1 MQCHLFSTPPNN
13 LLQKFTYGER
23 INYLLSLVGVS
34 DHVLC
39 FSCDG
44 GLKNWEPNDQ
54 PWKEHETWF
63 GQCPYLNLMKN
74 DRPQTDLTAVANG
87 ATAVAATA
95 NGATALAPQCLT
107 ESNDTLLNVAPPLN
121 VTKATPKQVVQE
133 QKEKKTGAGSTD
145 SGYTSIEMKVVEVL
159 KEENKRLKD
168 ENSCRICYVFE
179 SNIVFLPCGHLVTCP
194 QCASAVTTCPVCRT
208 PITQTIRIFKS

>member
-1 MQCHLFSTPPNN
+1 
-13 LLQKFTYGER
+13 
-23 INYLLSLVGVS
+23 
-34 DHVLC
+34 
-39 FSCDG
+39 
-44 GLKNWEPNDQ
+44 
-54 PWKEHETWF
+54 
-63 GQCPYLNLMKN
+63 MKN
-74 DRPQTDLTAVANG
+74 DRPQTDSTATANGATAVTAVANG

-95 NGATALAPQCLT
+95 NGATAVAATANGKTALGAQGLT

-121 VTKATPKQVVQE
+121 VTKATTKQVVQE

-145 SGYTSIEMKVVEVL
+145 SGYTSREMKVVEVL